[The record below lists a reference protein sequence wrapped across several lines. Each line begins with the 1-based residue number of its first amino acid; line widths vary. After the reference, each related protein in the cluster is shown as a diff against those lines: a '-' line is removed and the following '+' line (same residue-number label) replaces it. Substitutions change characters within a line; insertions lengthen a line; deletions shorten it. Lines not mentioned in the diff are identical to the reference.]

1 MQYQL
6 IGQIFEVIP
15 KQFKD
20 KKTGEVTKEFCEVT
34 VEQVSIDA
42 NGFRVKDV
50 EKINFDQSYYQDLKS
65 NIDKYIVVP
74 FEHRSWRDANTK
86 QMQSAMMMSEGAT
99 YTIHDK
105 NPLKPIEPKAEVKK
119 AS

>member
-34 VEQVSIDA
+34 VEQVATDA

-50 EKINFDQSYYQDLKS
+50 DRISFSMDHYKTLKD
-65 NIDKYIVVP
+65 NIDKYIVIP
-74 FEHRSWRDANTK
+74 FEHRQWRDQNTK

-99 YTIHDK
+99 FKIYDK
-105 NPLKPIEPKAEVKK
+105 DPLEQSKPVAAKA
-119 AS
+119 AA

>member
-20 KKTGEVTKEFCEVT
+20 KKTGEITKEFVEVT
-34 VEQVSIDA
+34 VEQVTTDA
-42 NGFRVKDV
+42 NGFRIKDV
-50 EKINFDQSYYQDLKS
+50 EKINFDQTHYQDLKS

-86 QMQSAMMMSEGAT
+86 QMQSAMMISEGAT

-105 NPLKPIEPKAEVKK
+105 NPLKPIEPKTEVKK
-119 AS
+119 SA

>member
-34 VEQVSIDA
+34 VEQVATDA

-50 EKINFDQSYYQDLKS
+50 DRISFSMDHYQTLKS
-65 NIDKYIVVP
+65 NIDKYIVIP
-74 FEHRSWRDANTK
+74 FEHRSWRDQNTK

-99 YTIHDK
+99 YKIFDK
-105 NPLKPIEPKAEVKK
+105 NPFEEVKPSTSK
-119 AS
+119 SAA

>member
-15 KQFKD
+15 KEFKD
-20 KKTGEVTKEFCEVT
+20 KKTGEVTKSFCEVT
-34 VEQVSIDA
+34 VEQISIDA

-50 EKINFDQSYYQDLKS
+50 EKINFDQSHYQDLKK

-74 FEHRSWRDANTK
+74 FEHRSWRDASTK

-99 YTIHDK
+99 YSIYDK
-105 NPLKPIEPKAEVKK
+105 NPFEVKK
-119 AS
+119 SA

>member
-6 IGQIFEVIP
+6 IGQIFEAIP
-15 KQFKD
+15 KEFKD
-20 KKTGEVTKEFCEVT
+20 KKTGEITKSFVEVT
-34 VEQVSIDA
+34 VEQISTDA
-42 NGFRVKDV
+42 NGFRVKDI
-50 EKINFDQSYYQDLKS
+50 EKINFDQSHYQNLKS

-74 FEHRSWRDANTK
+74 FEHRSWRDK
-86 QMQSAMMMSEGAT
+86 GSGQMQSAMMMSEGAT

-105 NPLKPIEPKAEVKK
+105 NPFEQKAEVKK

>member
-6 IGQIFEVIP
+6 IGQIFEAIP
-15 KQFKD
+15 KEFKD
-20 KKTGEVTKEFCEVT
+20 KKTGEITKSFVEVT
-34 VEQVSIDA
+34 VEQVAIDV

-50 EKINFDQSYYQDLKS
+50 EKINFDQSHYQDLKK

-74 FEHRSWRDANTK
+74 FEHRSWKDK
-86 QMQSAMMMSEGAT
+86 GSGQMQSAMMMSEGAA

-105 NPLKPIEPKAEVKK
+105 NPFEEKVEVKK

>member
-6 IGQIFEVIP
+6 IGQVFEVIP
-15 KQFKD
+15 KEFKD
-20 KKTGEVTKEFCEVT
+20 KKTGEVTKSFCEVT
-34 VEQVSIDA
+34 VEQVTTDA

-50 EKINFDQSYYQDLKS
+50 EKINFDQSHYQDLKL

-74 FEHRSWRDANTK
+74 FEHRSWKDK
-86 QMQSAMMMSEGAT
+86 GSGQMQSAMMMSEGAV
-99 YTIHDK
+99 YSIYDK
-105 NPLKPIEPKAEVKK
+105 NPLQQKVEVKK

>member
-15 KQFKD
+15 KEFRD
-20 KKTGEVTKEFCEVT
+20 KKTGEVTKSFCEVT
-34 VEQVSIDA
+34 VEQVATDA

-50 EKINFDQSYYQDLKS
+50 ERINFDQEHFQDLKS

-74 FEHRSWRDANTK
+74 YEHRQWRDANTK
-86 QMQSAMMMSEGAT
+86 QMQSAMMMSEGAV
-99 YTIHDK
+99 YAIYDK
-105 NPLKPIEPKAEVKK
+105 SPFVQVKAETKK
-119 AS
+119 AAA

>member
-6 IGQIFEVIP
+6 IGQVFEVIP
-15 KQFKD
+15 KEFRNKS
-20 KKTGEVTKEFCEVT
+20 TGEVTKSFCEVT
-34 VEQVSIDA
+34 VEQVSVDA

-50 EKINFDQSYYQDLKS
+50 EKINFDNEHYADLKK

-74 FEHRSWRDANTK
+74 FEHRSWKDK
-86 QMQSAMMMSEGAT
+86 GSGQMQSAMMMSDGAT
-99 YTIHDK
+99 YTIYDK
-105 NPLKPIEPKAEVKK
+105 NPFEVKK

>member
-15 KQFKD
+15 KSFKD
-20 KKTGEVTKEFCEVT
+20 KKTGEITKEFCEVT
-34 VEQVSIDA
+34 VEQIAIDA

-50 EKINFDQSYYQDLKS
+50 EKINFDNSHFSDLKK
-65 NIDKYIVVP
+65 NIDKFISVP
-74 FEHRSWRDANTK
+74 FEYRTWRDSTTK
-86 QMQSAMMMSEGAT
+86 ASQSAMMMSEGAM

-105 NPLKPIEPKAEVKK
+105 SPIPSKRPA
-119 AS
+119 

>member
-15 KQFKD
+15 KEYRD
-20 KKTGEVTKEFCEVT
+20 KKTGEITKSFCEVT
-34 VEQVSIDA
+34 VEQVSEDA

-50 EKINFDQSYYQDLKS
+50 ERINFDSEHYQDLKQ

-74 FEHRSWRDANTK
+74 FEHRTWRDVNTK
-86 QMQSAMMMSEGAT
+86 QMQSAMMMSEGSV
-99 YTIHDK
+99 YSIFDK
-105 NPLKPIEPKAEVKK
+105 NPLLQNKPVTSKSAT
-119 AS
+119 

>member
-6 IGQIFEVIP
+6 VGMVFEVIP
-15 KQFKD
+15 KEFRNKS
-20 KKTGEVTKEFCEVT
+20 TGEVTKSFCEVT

-50 EKINFDQSYYQDLKS
+50 EKINFDNEHYADLKK

-74 FEHRSWRDANTK
+74 FEHRSWKDK
-86 QMQSAMMMSEGAT
+86 GSGQMQSAMMMSEGAT
-99 YTIHDK
+99 YTIYDK
-105 NPLKPIEPKAEVKK
+105 NPFEVKK

>member
-15 KQFKD
+15 KQFTD
-20 KKTGEVTKEFCEVT
+20 KKTGQVTKEFCEVT
-34 VEQVSIDA
+34 VEQVATDA

-50 EKINFDQSYYQDLKS
+50 ERVSFDMSHYKTLKD
-65 NIDKYIVVP
+65 NIDKFIVIP
-74 FEHRSWRDANTK
+74 FEHRTWRDANTK

-99 YTIHDK
+99 FKIYDK
-105 NPLKPIEPKAEVKK
+105 DPLEQTKPVTAKSA
-119 AS
+119 A

>member
-15 KQFKD
+15 KEFRD
-20 KKTGEVTKEFCEVT
+20 KKTGEVTKEFVEVT
-34 VEQVSIDA
+34 IEQVTRDA

-50 EKINFDQSYYQDLKS
+50 EKVNFDQSHYEELK
-65 NIDKYIVVP
+65 NAIDKYIVVP

-86 QMQSAMMMSEGAT
+86 QMQSAMMVSEGGM
-99 YTIHDK
+99 YQIYDK
-105 NPLKPIEPKAEVKK
+105 NPLEQKPEHAQKK
-119 AS
+119 TA

>member
-15 KQFKD
+15 KEFKD
-20 KKTGEVTKEFCEVT
+20 KKTGEITKTFAEVT

-42 NGFRVKDV
+42 NGFRIKDV
-50 EKINFDQSYYQDLKS
+50 EKINFDQSHYHDLKI

-74 FEHRSWRDANTK
+74 FEHRSWKDK
-86 QMQSAMMMSEGAT
+86 SSGQIQSAMMMSEGAE
-99 YTIHDK
+99 YIIYDK
-105 NPLKPIEPKAEVKK
+105 NPFEKKSEIKK

>member
-6 IGQIFEVIP
+6 IGSIFEVIP
-15 KQFKD
+15 KEFKD
-20 KKTGEVTKEFCEVT
+20 KKTGEVTKSFCEVT

-50 EKINFDQSYYQDLKS
+50 EKINFDQSHYQDLKK

-74 FEHRSWRDANTK
+74 FEYRSWRDANTK

-105 NPLKPIEPKAEVKK
+105 NPFEIKK
-119 AS
+119 SA